1 MRNSI
6 EVNLDIEKIIYVV
19 FIIISVMGIIGTNY
33 EEKFIETGD
42 SFYHEKGGTIFKITI
57 VIALIIYLYYLKKNY
72 EIYNE
77 ASSKE
82 KNLIR
87 IRFFGSV
94 FFVVGAIC
102 LVYFRFK
109 DPGFVDSPE
118 I

>member
-1 MRNSI
+1 MAGIRQGN
-6 EVNLDIEKIIYVV
+6 IIK
-19 FIIISVMGIIGTNY
+19 SWGIRR
-33 EEKFIETGD
+33 
-42 SFYHEKGGTIFKITI
+42 HCTIFKITI

-87 IRFFGSV
+87 IRLFGSV
-94 FFVVGAIC
+94 FFVIGAIC